1 LDLLSYKTK
10 TETQLGW
17 VKQRIALTQ
26 IVAGSLFIREQKKF
40 MISLTQKPLAS
51 HVSLFNICPHL
62 EFISVEGFKGYWI
75 PQTTTATCDEPEDCE
90 GGKGISQCEYCFT
103 EFQID
108 FKHVEGRGD
117 AMFVTRRLDLWR
129 RSVAS
134 RFEMAESC
142 RMADSW
148 HTRLA
153 TNFL

>member
-1 LDLLSYKTK
+1 
-10 TETQLGW
+10 
-17 VKQRIALTQ
+17 
-26 IVAGSLFIREQKKF
+26 VAGSLFIREQKKF

-108 FKHVEGRGD
+108 FKHVEGCGD
-117 AMFVTRRLDLWR
+117 AMFFTRWLDLGEGRSPLDSKWQSHVEWR
-129 RSVAS
+129 IGGILVWLPI
-134 RFEMAESC
+134 F
-142 RMADSW
+142 
-148 HTRLA
+148 
-153 TNFL
+153 